1 MQQTRQHILDILR
14 ELGDSTVDDIVS
26 ELQKRRGRD
35 ITAVTVRHHLA
46 RLQEE
51 ELIASPQLRHR
62 NTPGRPQHVYTLTE
76 KAIGQFPSNYQRLA
90 TGLLQTIR
98 EKLPPSEVNVII
110 EGVAENMAFQA
121 QIPDVPLRQRMDL
134 VVKYLD
140 EQGYSAYWELCDEGF
155 TLYTTNCP
163 YHKIAEN
170 DHTLCEMDMRLVAAL
185 LGVVPRRVG
194 HIMDGDLGCA
204 YLIPTD

>member
-14 ELGDSTVDDIVS
+14 ENGDSTVDDIVS

-51 ELIASPQLRHR
+51 DMIASPQLRHR

-76 KAIGQFPSNYQRLA
+76 KAINQFPNNYQRLA
-90 TGLLQTIR
+90 EGLLQSIR
-98 EKLPPSEVNVII
+98 EKLPPSDVNVII
-110 EGVAENMAFQA
+110 EGVAENMAQQA
-121 QIPDVPLRQRMDL
+121 QIPDLPLQQRLDV

-140 EQGYSAYWELCDEGF
+140 EQGYSAHWEPCAEGF

-163 YHKIAEN
+163 YHKIAET
-170 DHTLCEMDMRLVAAL
+170 DHTLCEMDIRLVAAL

-194 HIMDGDLGCA
+194 HIMNGDLGCA
-204 YLIPTD
+204 YLIPKN